1 MDGVNW
7 KPGVI
12 LSNTRNQI
20 DYIVNYLGDARRLT
34 SQMQR
39 GKNGSY
45 LYYSLSRSTGVER
58 VLAQEPPERMIQYKG
73 WRAVEAVRF
82 SLCSL
87 LLLPPWDEI
96 RLSTWKRKIK

>member
-45 LYYSLSRSTGVER
+45 LYYSRKT
-58 VLAQEPPERMIQYKG
+58 
-73 WRAVEAVRF
+73 VEAPELRE
-82 SLCSL
+82 SWLRNL
-87 LLLPPWDEI
+87 Q
-96 RLSTWKRKIK
+96 KG